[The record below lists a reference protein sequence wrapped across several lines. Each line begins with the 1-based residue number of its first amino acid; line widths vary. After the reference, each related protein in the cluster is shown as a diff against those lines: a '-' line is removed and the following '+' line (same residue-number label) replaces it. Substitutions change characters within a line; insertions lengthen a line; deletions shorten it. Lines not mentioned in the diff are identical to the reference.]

1 MKDVTDENDLM
12 IITKLGIT
20 IRMKMEDVRV
30 MGRATQG
37 VRLIKVRDKD
47 AIASVAKVPRAE
59 EEDEELEETEFEDI
73 DNPDTDSTATNE
85 ENETQTEENED

>member
-20 IRMKMEDVRV
+20 IRMKMEEMRV

-47 AIASVAKVPRAE
+47 DIASVAKVPKVD
-59 EEDEELEETEFEDI
+59 EEDEEQSESGEV
-73 DNPDTDSTATNE
+73 DNTNTDNTTNNE
-85 ENETQTEENED
+85 ENNKNTGENED